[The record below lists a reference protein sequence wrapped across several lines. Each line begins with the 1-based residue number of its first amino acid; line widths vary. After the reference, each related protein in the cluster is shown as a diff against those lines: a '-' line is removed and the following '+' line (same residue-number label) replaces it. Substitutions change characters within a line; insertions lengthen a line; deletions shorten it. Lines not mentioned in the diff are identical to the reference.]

1 MRLILKEKSGKKH
14 CLLISCFSPVGLDIF
29 ENDGTSEKGYVEIE
43 DWGFCTLW
51 IRVSRKLHLHL
62 LYTYVLA
69 TLKNGAR
76 FSYTKADFKN

>member
-1 MRLILKEKSGKKH
+1 MKEKSGKKH

-43 DWGFCTLW
+43 DWGFSTLW